1 MVIVETKTIR
11 PVTVVLIWCW

>member
-1 MVIVETKTIR
+1 MVIVETKAIR